1 MSTEKIESKPT
12 GTLDFVVAVSLLLTI
27 VASACATFVRDQ
39 QALNHWLDSHSLIIG
54 AVGLGECAL
63 LLLWM
68 ALGGQRSNLWNWLPP
83 FCFFPKVLWIRW
95 FIVIALAAGTVA
107 GIIALPRAH

>member
-1 MSTEKIESKPT
+1 MRA
-12 GTLDFVVAVSLLLTI
+12 LNFAVPASLLLII
-27 VASACATFVRDQ
+27 VASVCATFVKDQ
-39 QALNHWLDSHSLIIG
+39 AALSRWLDGHALLIG

-68 ALGGQRSNLWNWLPP
+68 GLGGQRSSLWNWLPP

-95 FIVIALAAGTVA
+95 FIVIALAVGTVA
-107 GIIALPRAH
+107 GIIAMPRVH